1 MEEKSECGYS
11 FAKVV
16 GSLEAS
22 TQIKRMFSVCRSEDT
37 DKRSNLPKKQIFLD
51 NNMNKFHQFQEHT
64 VSFQL

>member
-1 MEEKSECGYS
+1 MEEKLKCGKS

-37 DKRSNLPKKQIFLD
+37 NKRTNLPEKKLFLD
-51 NNMNKFHQFQEHT
+51 NNMNKFHQFQ
-64 VSFQL
+64 